1 MSLGKIIGISLEYV
15 SRMDECGSFGMI
27 VILVSILV
35 ASGKISQT
43 NTGLGEST
51 ELNQTWVYVTAL
63 LLSLSSRTE
72 KC

>member
-43 NTGLGEST
+43 NTGLGKA
-51 ELNQTWVYVTAL
+51 LN
-63 LLSLSSRTE
+63 
-72 KC
+72 